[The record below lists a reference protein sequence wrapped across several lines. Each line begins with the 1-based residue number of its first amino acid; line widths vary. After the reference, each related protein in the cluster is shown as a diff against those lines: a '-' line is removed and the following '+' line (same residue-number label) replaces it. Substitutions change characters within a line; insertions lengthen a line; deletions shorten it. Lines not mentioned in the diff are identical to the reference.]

1 MSDIV
6 LINPSGRKKTYQEL
20 DSGFTAIEIPIW
32 AGLIT
37 TYLRKKGHQVRLID
51 ANALGLSPEETL
63 ELVLHEKPLLVA
75 VIAYGHNPSAST
87 QTMPATLE
95 LVEKV
100 SLSSYAGKTIIVGGH
115 AAALPKKTLTESF
128 ADYVCSGEGPYTLEK
143 LLHFIKKDLP
153 IKDVEGLCYKMKD
166 KVIQTNP
173 APFVEDLDLDMNT
186 IPWDDLPISNYR
198 SHNWHAFGH
207 KSRQPYISLYT
218 TLGCPYS
225 CSFCCIQAPFK
236 EGELSVGLK
245 PQSSSYRKWS
255 SETILS
261 QIDHVVKKYKVKHIK
276 FADELFVL
284 DKNHVSKICDG
295 LIERGYDLNIWAY
308 SRVDTITEDLAKKL
322 STAGVKWICLGIESF
337 NEESLDDVN
346 KNFTKSQLKD
356 SIQMLKKNN
365 INIIG
370 NFIFGLPSDTISSM
384 TETLKLAMELEL
396 DFANFYSAMAYPGSE
411 LYKEAIQKGY
421 PLPDNWDGY
430 SQHSFN
436 CLPLPT
442 DSLTGTEVL
451 SFRDSAFHQFFENPI
466 YLNYVEAKFGSSA
479 RAEIESFTK
488 IKLKRKHSK

>member
-1 MSDIV
+1 MTDII

-37 TYLRKKGHQVRLID
+37 TFLRNKDHQVKLID
-51 ANALGLSPEETL
+51 ANALGLGPEETL
-63 ELVLHEKPLLVA
+63 ELVLKESPLLVA

-87 QTMPATLE
+87 QTMPATLG
-95 LVEKV
+95 LIEKINE
-100 SLSSYAGKTIIVGGH
+100 SSFKGKSIIVGGH
-115 AAALPKKTLTESF
+115 AAALPKKTLDESS
-128 ADYVCSGEGPYTLEK
+128 ADFVCSGEGPHTLDK
-143 LLHFIKKDLP
+143 LLRALKEDLP
-153 IKDVEGLCYKMKD
+153 IKDVEGLCFKIND
-166 KVIQTNP
+166 QVIQTNP
-173 APFVEDLDLDMNT
+173 SPFVEKLDLEMGS
-186 IPWDDLPISNYR
+186 IPWDDFPIQNYR

-207 KSRQPYISLYT
+207 DSRQPYISLYT

-255 SETILS
+255 SESILS
-261 QIDHVVKKYKVKHIK
+261 QIDHVVTKYKVKHIK

-284 DKNHVSKICDG
+284 DKNHVTKICDG
-295 LIERGYDLNIWAY
+295 LIERNYDLNIWAY
-308 SRVDTITEDLAKKL
+308 SRVDTITESLVKKL
-322 STAGVKWICLGIESF
+322 SMAGVKWICLGIESF

-346 KNFTKSQLKD
+346 KNFTKAQLKD
-356 SIQMLKKNN
+356 SIKMLKENK

-411 LYKEAIQKGY
+411 LYKEAVQKGF
-421 PLPDNWDGY
+421 PLPENWDGY

-442 DSLTGTEVL
+442 NSLSGSEVL
-451 SFRDSAFHQFFENPI
+451 NFRDSAFHQYFEDPA
-466 YLNYVEAKFGSSA
+466 YLEYVNGKFGPSA
-479 RAEIESFTK
+479 KAEIESFTK